1 MCDRVASEDSFLIVD
16 CPDKYKTQRICD
28 KAVDDSLAES
38 KLIKVKSLKNFLLF
52 GTQMKIYFILIKF
65 W

>member
-38 KLIKVKSLKNFLLF
+38 KLIKVK
-52 GTQMKIYFILIKF
+52 
-65 W
+65 